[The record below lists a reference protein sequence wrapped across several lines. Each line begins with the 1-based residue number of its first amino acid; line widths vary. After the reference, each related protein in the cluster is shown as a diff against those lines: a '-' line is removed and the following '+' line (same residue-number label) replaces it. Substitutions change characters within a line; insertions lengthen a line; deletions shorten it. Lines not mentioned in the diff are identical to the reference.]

1 MSEPR
6 ETIGATVDEPLD
18 VDIAV
23 VTGRLSSEPVV
34 TTLPSGSTLHRYEV
48 TSRHG
53 GGTDTVP
60 VAWFDARRPPAL
72 TAGDHVTVVGRVHR
86 RFFRAGGVTRSST
99 EVLASS
105 VARRGRNVRAV
116 AALEEALTA
125 VSP

>member
-1 MSEPR
+1 MSAVRP
-6 ETIGATVDEPLD
+6 TVAAPDEAD
-18 VDIAV
+18 DIDLAV
-23 VTGRLSSEPVV
+23 VTGRLSSDPVI

-48 TSRHG
+48 TSRHA

-72 TAGDHVTVVGRVHR
+72 SAGDPVTVVGRVHR

-105 VARRGRNVRAV
+105 VTKRGSRVRAV
-116 AALEEALTA
+116 AAIEEALA
-125 VSP
+125 ALSS